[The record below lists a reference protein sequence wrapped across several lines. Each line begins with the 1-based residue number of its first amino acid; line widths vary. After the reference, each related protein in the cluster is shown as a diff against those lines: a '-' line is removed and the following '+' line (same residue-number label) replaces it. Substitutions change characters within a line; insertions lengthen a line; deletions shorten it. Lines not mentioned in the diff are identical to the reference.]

1 MYAPA
6 SRDRRQEDPGSHNMG
21 CGILL
26 RAGESREDL
35 GSWLNS
41 GNIHEAKRGRA
52 MQVITCSFPCGK
64 WLHMIRARA
73 SSRCEL
79 CRGERKNGQES
90 MEILP
95 EETVTPIRSARCKAQ
110 RKSVIG
116 AHNNCWKYLLCAMT
130 MEMRSATSNSFE
142 VDKDRQFESLWK
154 ETKMGDVLPWEDV
167 ADEAEKLL
175 TIIS

>member
-1 MYAPA
+1 
-6 SRDRRQEDPGSHNMG
+6 
-21 CGILL
+21 
-26 RAGESREDL
+26 
-35 GSWLNS
+35 
-41 GNIHEAKRGRA
+41 
-52 MQVITCSFPCGK
+52 
-64 WLHMIRARA
+64 MIAARA

-79 CRGERKNGQES
+79 CRRERESEQQS
-90 MEILP
+90 MESLP

-130 MEMRSATSNSFE
+130 MEMRSTTSNSFE